1 MLHRISGLLT
11 IQRVSKPNRAFAP
24 RIARIC
30 DGAGVINLLRPKS
43 QPNGASPP
51 RWPLAA
57 PLGMGIM
64 GLALLLSLPLMVQDI
79 LRYGQFVLG
88 IVLLGYA
95 AGRIVQTKASAPLP
109 KGALTPEVMGLVMG
123 DPSPMILARKGGE
136 IVQMNP
142 AATALFAG
150 AVGTD
155 SAQILHCLTKFTAS
169 PAAMVARLVA
179 RAGAMGSA
187 VDELPTGDGALRLTV
202 QSQDA
207 GALMLWRIDMITA
220 AAGAGAAADTLSLP
234 LLTANKSGVI
244 LYCNKALRQLLG
256 GRPKALRDIAAQ
268 ENWRSGEEIVI
279 NTATGSASVMM
290 VELPSTG
297 ERREIYLLPLP
308 PDAAASPDVHAD
320 FESIPVALMVF
331 TPKGE
336 IRAANL
342 AAREILGDMLHGA
355 PYFHDLFDALGRP
368 VSDWLADVAAAR
380 LPSDA
385 QVLRLN
391 KPGADRSDFVH
402 VSLRRM
408 VENARPQV
416 LAVLQDANALKTL
429 EAQFAQSQ
437 KMQAIGQLAGGVA
450 HDFNNLLTAISG
462 NCDLLLLRH
471 MGDDPSYPDLL
482 QIRQNANRAA
492 ALVAQLLAFSRKQ
505 TLQPEYLD
513 MQDVFSDLTHL
524 LNRLVGEKVQLF
536 VQHGHVIG
544 TIRADRRQLEQVIVN
559 LVVNARD
566 AMPRGGGITIT
577 TEAAHLAGD
586 LQRDHALVPAGDYA
600 KISVS
605 DTGIGMA
612 EEMLTKIFDPFFTTK
627 KAGEGTGLGLSTA
640 YGIVKQSGG
649 YIFVDSVL
657 GQGTSF
663 TLYFPIHARPAQTE
677 AKPAPKPA
685 VIRQGEGVVLLVE
698 DEAPVRAFAARALR
712 LRGYTVLEAASGEEA
727 LDLLRKGEMQ
737 VDLFISDVIMPGMD
751 GPTWVREAQDIRPD
765 VPVIFVSGYAEDVMA
780 EQQQRIA
787 HSTFLPKPFSL
798 ADLTMAVQ
806 DKLNQ
811 GQGDEANGQITAQ
824 AS

>member
-1 MLHRISGLLT
+1 MIKNLRPTATLNAVLWPARLPCAVPALIGIVGFGLLASSSLLANDVL
-11 IQRVSKPNRAFAP
+11 RYSKFILGMLLLAYALG
-24 RIARIC
+24 RIWQS
-30 DGAGVINLLRPKS
+30 V
-43 QPNGASPP
+43 NG
-51 RWPLAA
+51 LAA
-57 PLGMGIM
+57 
-64 GLALLLSLPLMVQDI
+64 
-79 LRYGQFVLG
+79 
-88 IVLLGYA
+88 
-95 AGRIVQTKASAPLP
+95 P
-109 KGALTPEVMGLVMG
+109 KGALAPQIFALVKG
-123 DPSPMILARKGGE
+123 DPSPIILARKSGD
-136 IVQMNP
+136 VMYMNP
-142 AATALFAG
+142 AAQGLFS
-150 AVGTD
+150 D
-155 SAQILHCLTKFTAS
+155 SGGVECGQILQCLAKFSAS
-169 PAAMVARLVA
+169 PAATVARLTA
-179 RAGAMGSA
+179 RAAALGSA
-187 VDELPTGDGALRLTV
+187 VEELPTGDGALRLTV

-207 GALMLWRIDMITA
+207 GASFLWSVDVITA
-220 AAGAGAAADTLSLP
+220 AAGAAAAADTLSMP
-234 LLTANKSGVI
+234 LLTANKAGVV

-256 GRPKALRDIAAQ
+256 RRPKTLCDISSKSSW
-268 ENWRSGEEIVI
+268 NSGEEMLI
-279 NTATGSASVMM
+279 NTAEGTASVMM

-297 ERREIYLLPLP
+297 ERREIYLLPMP
-308 PDAAASPDVHAD
+308 PDAKANLDLHAD

-331 TPKGE
+331 TAKGE

-342 AAREILGDMLHGA
+342 AAREILGDMLQGA
-355 PYFHDLFDALGRP
+355 PHFHDLFDALGRP

-391 KPGADRSDFVH
+391 KHQSDRSDFVH

-408 VENARPQV
+408 VENARPLV
-416 LAVLQDANALKTL
+416 LGVLQDANALKTL

-492 ALVAQLLAFSRKQ
+492 ALVSQLLAFSRKQ
-505 TLQPEYLD
+505 TLTPEYLD

-536 VQHGHVIG
+536 VQHGTLLG

-566 AMPRGGGITIT
+566 AMPRGGAITIT
-577 TEAAHLAGD
+577 TEAAHLSGD
-586 LQRDHALVPAGDYA
+586 LQRDHALVPAGEYA
-600 KISVS
+600 KISVT
-605 DTGIGMA
+605 DTGMGMA
-612 EEMLTKIFDPFFTTK
+612 EDMLTKIFDPFFTTK

-649 YIFVDSVL
+649 YIFVDSQV
-657 GQGTSF
+657 GQGTTF
-663 TLYFPIHARPAQTE
+663 TLYFPIHSRPAQTD
-677 AKPAPKPA
+677 PKPIA
-685 VIRQGEGVVLLVE
+685 KAAIVRQGEGVVLLVE

-712 LRGYTVLEAASGEEA
+712 LRGYTVVEATNGEEA
-727 LDLLRKGEMQ
+727 LDLLRMGEMH

-751 GPTWVREAQDIRPD
+751 GPTWVREAHEVRPD

-806 DKLNQ
+806 DKLTQ
-811 GQGDEANGQITAQ
+811 GQQDLGSLHITAQ